1 MTVVD
6 SVFHP
11 QVSLTPP
18 CYECAAACS
27 STACQHGYSGVQN
40 VDTNVENKT
49 VIVQADES
57 VDPQAM
63 LAKLQK
69 WSEASG
75 KSVAL
80 AS

>member
-1 MTVVD
+1 M
-6 SVFHP
+6 
-11 QVSLTPP
+11 
-18 CYECAAACS
+18 
-27 STACQHGYSGVQN
+27 QN